1 MSNSSRHSSKKKT
14 FPFLTWVCSQIIS
27 KDSDWWHVE
36 LSLFMKNSFLVSK
49 NSALVTSKNE
59 ACSSYLCQYIIMF
72 SQFLFSKIYP
82 IEWII
87 CFKFNHSLVC
97 IFVFFFLFSHFP
109 LKSSILLSTPKLK
122 INPKNCYPNS

>member
-49 NSALVTSKNE
+49 NSVLVTSKNE
-59 ACSSYLCQYIIMF
+59 SNNLPSFQLLKLTFLLSIFEWLSQMYVIIMF
-72 SQFLFSKIYP
+72 FVFL
-82 IEWII
+82 
-87 CFKFNHSLVC
+87 C
-97 IFVFFFLFSHFP
+97 IFHLAFLWKSLFTNSFYSLF
-109 LKSSILLSTPKLK
+109 LKTNEIERIILSNST
-122 INPKNCYPNS
+122 